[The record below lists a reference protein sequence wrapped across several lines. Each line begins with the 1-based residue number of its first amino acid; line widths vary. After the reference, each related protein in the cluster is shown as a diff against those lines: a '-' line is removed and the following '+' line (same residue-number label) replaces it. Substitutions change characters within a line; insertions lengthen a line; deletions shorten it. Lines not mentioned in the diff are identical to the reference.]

1 MLNEKQIERMLGK
14 LAKFEEKLGTM
25 LFDKVDELPML
36 RTEECGP
43 LDAPPADDAF
53 RPFAD
58 GETWGGEGKYCWLKG
73 CYTVPQEL
81 DGKTLFLAP
90 KSTFYEAML
99 WVDGQPFGTFCNK
112 IVIGSHGNHYC
123 DMIAQNV
130 HAGQTIDI
138 AMEMYTWHYLSGN
151 DPWKMEEHGDF
162 RFKLGPADIC
172 VKNELINEFY
182 FDLKTVNQMVECL
195 DKDSFRRADLIRT
208 LLEVHKTVYYSVED
222 IDRETFLAKLAE
234 ADTLLNAQLAKK
246 NSETTPFAGLIGH
259 SHMDTAWL
267 WHKGETLKKCARTYA
282 NELNLM
288 AQYPEYT
295 FIQSSAY
302 HGDMIRRHYPQLF
315 ARIQQAVAAGRYEPN
330 GGVWIECDCNIT
342 SGESMIRQ
350 FLWGQRFTRKYFGY
364 TSNCFWL
371 PDTFGYSASIPQ
383 IMKGCVDEY
392 SECSVDE
399 IAEKYIEGTP
409 EVGTVGV
416 HVDDTNRPP
425 KAPEIITGS
434 NNEDSTL
441 TEGTVRYDVR
451 FDAIAPATANDAAQ
465 QDVIRLIINVEAQ
478 TAFNPGY
485 PLTKRAIY
493 YCSRMISAQHGPI
506 FKKSEYGKIRKVY
519 SIWVCTKPSDEFQNT
534 LTRYSIR
541 PEQLIGNA
549 TEKSENY
556 DLMSVVTIC
565 LGKPD
570 AENYTG
576 ILKFLDVL
584 LSSSRAAT
592 EKKKI
597 LEEEFGVAM
606 SEELEREVLI
616 MCNLSQGVK
625 AEGREE
631 GIGIGREEGIGIG
644 EMRMLIKQVR
654 KGRVTVEEAA
664 EDAEMTVEEFKKVME
679 NTPLQAV

>member
-246 NSETTPFAGLIGH
+246 NSETTPFAGLIG
-259 SHMDTAWL
+259 
-267 WHKGETLKKCARTYA
+267 
-282 NELNLM
+282 
-288 AQYPEYT
+288 Q
-295 FIQSSAY
+295 
-302 HGDMIRRHYPQLF
+302 
-315 ARIQQAVAAGRYEPN
+315 
-330 GGVWIECDCNIT
+330 
-342 SGESMIRQ
+342 
-350 FLWGQRFTRKYFGY
+350 
-364 TSNCFWL
+364 
-371 PDTFGYSASIPQ
+371 
-383 IMKGCVDEY
+383 
-392 SECSVDE
+392 
-399 IAEKYIEGTP
+399 
-409 EVGTVGV
+409 
-416 HVDDTNRPP
+416 
-425 KAPEIITGS
+425 
-434 NNEDSTL
+434 
-441 TEGTVRYDVR
+441 
-451 FDAIAPATANDAAQ
+451 
-465 QDVIRLIINVEAQ
+465 
-478 TAFNPGY
+478 
-485 PLTKRAIY
+485 
-493 YCSRMISAQHGPI
+493 
-506 FKKSEYGKIRKVY
+506 
-519 SIWVCTKPSDEFQNT
+519 
-534 LTRYSIR
+534 
-541 PEQLIGNA
+541 
-549 TEKSENY
+549 
-556 DLMSVVTIC
+556 
-565 LGKPD
+565 
-570 AENYTG
+570 
-576 ILKFLDVL
+576 
-584 LSSSRAAT
+584 
-592 EKKKI
+592 
-597 LEEEFGVAM
+597 
-606 SEELEREVLI
+606 
-616 MCNLSQGVK
+616 
-625 AEGREE
+625 
-631 GIGIGREEGIGIG
+631 IGRAH
-644 EMRMLIKQVR
+644 V
-654 KGRVTVEEAA
+654 
-664 EDAEMTVEEFKKVME
+664 
-679 NTPLQAV
+679 